1 MEVCVD
7 TSTLPSVSAPPAWAI
22 RVARGTGGGFRMAE
36 QLRGV
41 PKPML
46 QTVFGHSLG
55 RRIWELTRRKGAQTG
70 VCPVTPVSDA
80 DLSMGMVEYLSL
92 QAADTL
98 RSRSRQAKAI
108 RLTVNYANGESSTT
122 RMRLPKLTSEGDE
135 IAVATKAL
143 LRRFPAHSVRS
154 IDLAVTSTEASVVPE
169 KTPALVYSTAARK
182 PTSKIERPPSTL

>member
-22 RVARGTGGGFRMAE
+22 RVARATGGGFRMAE

-169 KTPALVYSTAARK
+169 NG
-182 PTSKIERPPSTL
+182 RPRLFDSSA